1 MNLTTGIKEHNNRGK
16 LNNRGDN
23 TLYLTKKNTTKSNQ
37 DNPEKNSEINKESN
51 RQNREIASKDS
62 HELLK
67 F

>member
-1 MNLTTGIKEHNNRGK
+1 MYLTKGIKEH
-16 LNNRGDN
+16 NNRGDN

-37 DNPEKNSEINKESN
+37 DNSEKNYEINKESIYVDVN
-51 RQNREIASKDS
+51 EGENKEIASKDS